1 MTFYSWVGS
10 TARKWFG
17 SLYVLQFNTNF
28 SASAILSAGRAFLQY
43 NVQWKSVV
51 SQVRAYSWLHRVTVS
66 GYARNVDMI
75 IESHCETTIKL
86 LKRLRLWL
94 LAGYI
99 AHCHVAI
106 SILAGFG
113 IHFWWWFFSL
123 QQINR
128 LDLLLSVKSNK
139 KRQQT
144 WEPPPTAFRSWPV
157 PSFPWHWVNA
167 A

>member
-43 NVQWKSVV
+43 NVQWFRRWFHLQQGLPAK
-51 SQVRAYSWLHRVTVS
+51 HRVTETQDTP
-66 GYARNVDMI
+66 GMWIWDMI

-106 SILAGFG
+106 SGLAGFG

-139 KRQQT
+139 KKT
-144 WEPPPTAFRSWPV
+144 TNLGTTTNSI
-157 PSFPWHWVNA
+157 
-167 A
+167 

>member
-28 SASAILSAGRAFLQY
+28 SAAAILSAGRAFLQY
-43 NVQWKSVV
+43 NVQWFRRWLNPSKGWQPSTEWRRFRIRQECGYNNRIARISLWNHHQAFEETQIV
-51 SQVRAYSWLHRVTVS
+51 AASWLHL
-66 GYARNVDMI
+66 
-75 IESHCETTIKL
+75 H
-86 LKRLRLWL
+86 
-94 LAGYI
+94 I
-99 AHCHVAI
+99 AMHCHVAI
-106 SILAGFG
+106 SGLAGFG

-139 KRQQT
+139 KKT
-144 WEPPPTAFRSWPV
+144 TNLGTTTNSI
-157 PSFPWHWVNA
+157 
-167 A
+167 